1 MPKTNIT
8 VNARCIGGT
17 MTVVSGQNY
26 TWYID
31 EPADLGGADC
41 APSPVQML
49 MGSIAGCI
57 TATGQRV
64 AREMDLA
71 LGNIGMRVS
80 GTIYPDR
87 FLGEEAAQALRSGFT
102 DIRVEIT
109 GAPAWTKEQRARW
122 LAEVYRRCPVIDN
135 VAAPTCLKLAWKE
148 P

>member
-1 MPKTNIT
+1 
-8 VNARCIGGT
+8 

-31 EPADLGGADC
+31 EPTDLGGADC

-80 GTIYPDR
+80 GTICPDR

-102 DIRVEIT
+102 DIHVEIT
-109 GAPAWTKEQRARW
+109 GAPSWTQEQRARW
-122 LAEVYRRCPVIDN
+122 LAEVYKRCPVIDN
-135 VAAPTCLKLAWKE
+135 VTAPTRLKLAWKE